1 MKKHI
6 FFDVGGVL
14 FETET
19 AISSALSYAAEQ
31 TGFVTPKDL
40 SLFFGVPAPDAV
52 IDAFGVGLA
61 DATAIISAYRDY
73 FSKEAVY
80 ACSLYEG
87 TIELLDAL
95 TAKGAKLYAIS
106 SMLHGSL
113 LKLLEYHRLDTY
125 FTDAR
130 GVSADNTVSSK
141 EDVLRY
147 AMQKTGLITKK
158 SGRLG
163 AIKKEIVFVGDR
175 WQDKLAA
182 KLLQVDFVGTS
193 YGYGTE
199 NELSDSIKASSPK
212 ELEKILLSL

>member
-14 FETET
+14 CETET

-31 TGFVTPKDL
+31 TGFLKPKDL
-40 SLFFGVPAPDAV
+40 SLFCGVPAADAV
-52 IDAFGVGLA
+52 IDAFGVGLS
-61 DATAIISAYRDY
+61 DATAIISAYREY

-80 ACSLYEG
+80 ECTLYEG
-87 TIELLDAL
+87 VTELLEAL
-95 TAKGAKLYAIS
+95 SAKGIRLYAIS

-130 GVSADNTVSSK
+130 GVSRDNTVSSK
-141 EDVLRY
+141 EDVLRLSL
-147 AMQKTGLITKK
+147 QKTGLMTKK

-163 AIKKEIVFVGDR
+163 AIKREIVFVGDR

-182 KLLQVDFVGTS
+182 TLLQVGFVGTS
-193 YGYGTE
+193 YGYGAE
-199 NELSDSIKASSPK
+199 HELSDTKTANSPK